1 MELNQDFISRLKVN
15 EEELLER
22 IAASLSIKASQV
34 AATAALLAEG
44 STVPFI
50 SRYRKEHTGSLDE
63 VQVRDIDHLIKSGT
77 NLETRRIEIIRLI
90 FEQGKL
96 TAALYENI
104 SKAAS
109 LAELEDIYA
118 PYKRKKKTRGMLAAE
133 KGLGPLAAA
142 MKELEAPALMEK
154 ALEFIIPEGDPRIAE
169 HPELAV
175 PAAEDALQGAMD
187 IIAEEVSQESENRAS
202 VKKFYLADGKIIVKG
217 SGKAGKGDE
226 EAKKTSTY
234 QMYWDYTEPLSQ
246 IKPHRILAIN
256 RGEREEVLE
265 ITVDVD
271 ENTAAEMLQR
281 NYVIHN
287 DYHKTAVEDGLKRL
301 LSPAVIREIRGDQ
314 SDAADDHG
322 ISVFSQNLKNLL
334 MQQPIKGTR
343 VMGIDPGIRTG
354 TKCAF
359 LNDTGKFL
367 GSIVIYNHKVEEAKK
382 LILEGVKKYDIQL
395 IAVGNGTGSR
405 EVQEIVAAVIS
416 ENSLEVLYT
425 VVDEDGAS
433 VYSASDI
440 AREEFPELDLT
451 IRGAISIG
459 RRLQD
464 PLAELVKIDPKSIG
478 VGLYQHDVSQ
488 KKLSESLDE
497 VVSSVVN
504 NVGVNLNTAS
514 ASLLRYVSGINGG
527 LARNIVKYREQ
538 KGKIA
543 SREELTTVPGMGP
556 KSFEQSAG
564 FLKIPESAETLDN
577 TWVHPEN
584 YSLARDIR
592 EELQK
597 GGTVTITGNL
607 PSDALARI
615 KEQFKVGDTTI
626 RDIIEELKKPNRDP
640 REDCPKPVMQKG
652 VITFE
657 DLHEGMTVTG
667 KIKNVVDFG
676 AFVDLGIKE
685 TALVHIS
692 ELGNHFIKDPMEVV
706 KVGEVLEFRII
717 SLDQDRRRISLSRK
731 SGEPGNRD
739 QGSGIREKS
748 HGTRN
753 TEKES
758 KNKEQR
764 KVMVKQESLQKP
776 KNSSPAPRS
785 PVPSPRQKTQAED
798 DGTMYN
804 PFAEA
809 FKKMKK

>member
-1 MELNQDFISRLKVN
+1 MELNAEFIEQLKVN
-15 EEELLER
+15 EVELMQH
-22 IAASLSIKASQV
+22 IAEGLSINMKQV
-34 AATAALLAEG
+34 SSVVGLLTDG

-50 SRYRKEHTGSLDE
+50 ARYRKEQTGSLDE
-63 VQVRDIDHLIKSGT
+63 VQVRDIDHLFKSGT

-96 TAALYENI
+96 TETLYENI
-104 SKAAS
+104 SKAAT

-118 PYKRKKKTRGMLAAE
+118 PYKRKKKTRAMIAVE
-133 KGLGPLAAA
+133 KGLGPLAEA
-142 MKELEAPALMEK
+142 MKELEAPALVAK
-154 ALEFIIPEGDPRIAE
+154 AAEFIVPEGDPRIAE

-175 PAAEDALQGAMD
+175 PTAEDALQGAMD
-187 IIAEEVSQESENRAS
+187 IIAEEVNQESANRAA
-202 VKKFYLADGKIIVKG
+202 VKSFYLADGKIIVKG
-217 SGKAGKGDE
+217 SGKSGKGDE

-265 ITVDVD
+265 STIDVD
-271 ENTAAEMLQR
+271 ENAAALMLQGR
-281 NYVIHN
+281 YVIRN

-314 SDAADDHG
+314 SDTADDHG

-343 VMGIDPGIRTG
+343 VLGIDPGIRTG

-359 LNDTGKFL
+359 LDDTGKFL
-367 GSIVIYNHKVEEAKK
+367 GSVVIYNHKVEEAKK
-382 LILEGVKKYDIQL
+382 LILEGVKKYDVQL

-405 EVQEIVAAVIS
+405 EVQEIVAAVIAD
-416 ENSLEVLYT
+416 NALEVLYT

-478 VGLYQHDVSQ
+478 VGLYQHDVNQ
-488 KKLSESLDE
+488 KKLSETLDE

-514 ASLLRYVSGINGG
+514 ASLLKYVSGINSS
-527 LARNIVKYREQ
+527 LARKIVKYREE
-538 KGKIA
+538 KGKIG

-564 FLKIPESAETLDN
+564 FLKIPESGEILDN

-584 YSLARDIR
+584 YAVARHIR
-592 EELQK
+592 KELQS
-597 GGTVTITGNL
+597 GAATTAATITATGNL
-607 PSDALARI
+607 SAETRGRI
-615 KEQFKVGDTTI
+615 KEQYKVGETTI
-626 RDIIEELKKPNRDP
+626 NDIIEELKKPNRDP
-640 REDCPKPVMQKG
+640 RDGYPKPVMQKG
-652 VITFE
+652 VITFD
-657 DLHEGMTVTG
+657 DLNEGMTVTG

-692 ELGNHFIKDPMEVV
+692 ELSDHFVKDPMDIV
-706 KVGEVLEFRII
+706 KVGDVLEFRII
-717 SLDQDRRRISLSRK
+717 GLDKERRRISLSRK
-731 SGEPGNRD
+731 KPQEPAQTENRP
-739 QGSGIREKS
+739 RE
-748 HGTRN
+748 
-753 TEKES
+753 
-758 KNKEQR
+758 NKQR
-764 KVMVKQESLQKP
+764 ENYPVKP
-776 KNSSPAPRS
+776 K
-785 PVPSPRQKTQAED
+785 PVVKAVLRQNYAQKRDD

-809 FKKMKK
+809 FKKR